1 MPLESQTEGYHWNS
15 ERVWY
20 SSPHCICTSIAVNEM
35 TCVFFSVGIL
45 PKRETSRRKAKEN
58 SSTRRIM
65 QERLLE
71 DDEEM
76 PGLGNLLLHAANTK

>member
-1 MPLESQTEGYHWNS
+1 MEGYHWNS
-15 ERVWY
+15 KRVWY
-20 SSPHCICTSIAVNEM
+20 SSPHCISTATSVDKNDL
-35 TCVFFSVGIL
+35 FFSVGIL

-76 PGLGNLLLHAANTK
+76 PGLGNLLLN